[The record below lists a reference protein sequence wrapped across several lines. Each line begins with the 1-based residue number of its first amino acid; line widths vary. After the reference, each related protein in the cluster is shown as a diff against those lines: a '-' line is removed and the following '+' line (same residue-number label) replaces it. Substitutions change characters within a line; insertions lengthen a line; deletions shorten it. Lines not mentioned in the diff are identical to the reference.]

1 MDVKMMKKNYMGNLS
16 QIYGVEEHRLI
27 GGKGDGMR
35 LLQVRNGNG
44 LEFTVTADRCAD
56 ISRVTYKG
64 VNMNYFSPCGYVGP
78 QYYDKSDFG
87 FLKSFTCG
95 FLTTCGLTTVGTPS
109 TDEGES
115 FPLHGN
121 ISHVPA
127 EHIYYEQEDDKVVIH
142 ALVNDSAIFKH
153 KLELRRTITCSTED
167 SKIVITD
174 KIKNCDI
181 KRTPFMLLYHMNMGY
196 PLLDENAELY
206 IPSDKVA
213 ARDSRAEEGIHE
225 WNKMLPPQAGFMEQ
239 CYYHTYKDNRGCAML
254 FNKKIEKGLSIR
266 FDADKLDNLT
276 EWKIMGER
284 DYVLGLE
291 PSNSKL
297 EGRNALKENG
307 ELKYLEPGEE
317 QSFQIEV
324 EFYDDYKKWNQD
336 K

>member
-1 MDVKMMKKNYMGNLS
+1 MIEKNYIGHSS
-16 QIYGVEEHRLI
+16 QIYGVEKHRLI
-27 GGKGDGMR
+27 GGKGDGMK

-56 ISRVTYKG
+56 ISRITYQG
-64 VNMNYFSPCGYVGP
+64 VNFNYFSPCGYVGP

-109 TDEGES
+109 IDGEDT

-127 EHIYYEQEDDKVVIH
+127 EHIYYEQEDDKIIIH
-142 ALVNDSAIFKH
+142 ALVNDSSIFKH

-167 SKIVITD
+167 NKLVIVD
-174 KIKNCDI
+174 KIKNCDSI
-181 KRTPFMLLYHMNMGY
+181 RTQFMLLYHMNMGY

-206 IPSDKVA
+206 IPSSNVSSKDE
-213 ARDSRAEEGIHE
+213 RAEEGINE
-225 WNKMLPPQAGFMEQ
+225 WNKMTPPQSGFIEQ
-239 CYYHTYKDNRGCAML
+239 CYYHEYKDDKGCAML
-254 FNKKIEKGLSIR
+254 FNKKIGKGLSIR
-266 FDADKLDNLT
+266 FDADKLDTLI
-276 EWKIMGER
+276 EWKMMGQR

-291 PSNSKL
+291 PSNSRL
-297 EGRNALKENG
+297 EGYKALKQNG
-307 ELKYLEPGEE
+307 KLKYLEPGEE

-324 EFYDDYKKWNQD
+324 EFYDEYRKWSQN